1 MAGIL
6 HPQPY
11 AIHLL
16 KKNPDCFFPFCLVC
30 LHLLYCVF
38 LLFADPFPQLL
49 DQVPD
54 TSMADCLPTS
64 ITYHICADTIR
75 GFRYCQGNLLCKVR
89 RDQPDL
95 LHLHRLIQK
104 VYIGSPAV
112 LLFCPV
118 NSPGV
123 CGFPI
128 YRFDRGFPFPF
139 FPVRFC
145 ISFFRQLIIIV
156 FQNDLSDQPSNSQT

>member
-11 AIHLL
+11 TIHLL
-16 KKNPDCFFPFCLVC
+16 KKNPDCFFPFRLVYF
-30 LHLLYCVF
+30 HLLYCVF

-54 TSMADCLPTS
+54 ASMADCLPTS

-75 GFRYCQGNLLCKVR
+75 GFCYCQGNLFCKIC

-95 LHLHRLIQK
+95 FHLHCLIQK

-123 CGFPI
+123 CDFPI

-139 FPVRFC
+139 VPVRE
-145 ISFFRQLIIIV
+145 
-156 FQNDLSDQPSNSQT
+156 